1 MGSAEIPPYFAPS
14 GAGRERPGGQG
25 LGEGAPRFRA
35 RIGSPVRVVQKRN
48 TDRRRD
54 RSVFLGVSPLLMAG
68 PSGARDL
75 PPMRLPGPSD
85 GSRAGKVPT
94 NADGFRGPARG
105 PPKPLSTDPDP
116 SGAESPRAS
125 SGIPHT
131 KWGNRGITGSSF
143 RSGHGSLPK
152 LSPFVGH
159 RLPRRCSGRERWSPN
174 PEVLQSP
181 TTRSISLMAYFTT
194 TGHSGSAPGSISVLI
209 TGLVMALLI
218 FAVWSG

>member
-1 MGSAEIPPYFAPS
+1 MGSVEIPPYFAHS
-14 GAGRERPGGQG
+14 GAGREMPEGQG
-25 LGEGAPRFRA
+25 LGAGTPRLGARNGRA
-35 RIGSPVRVVQKRN
+35 DRALQKRN

-85 GSRAGKVPT
+85 GSRAGKVPVK
-94 NADGFRGPARG
+94 ARGIRARARGPA
-105 PPKPLSTDPDP
+105 KPLSRHPDT
-116 SGAESPRAS
+116 SRAESPGAS

-131 KWGNRGITGSSF
+131 KRGKRGITGSSF
-143 RSGHGSLPK
+143 RSGRGSLPSSAHSSVTVPTTVFGPRAVESEPGS
-152 LSPFVGH
+152 SPI
-159 RLPRRCSGRERWSPN
+159 P
-174 PEVLQSP
+174 Q
-181 TTRSISLMAYFTT
+181 TRSISLMAYFTT